1 MSGDSSQDS
10 ENGSTRS
17 TIRGQWAVIIYRS
30 LVFGLRSSVLG
41 DTAASDWDCL
51 ENFFKSRSRGL
62 EKSIPVLG
70 MAAFEWVPLPLPN
83 LWNHRVSGKSANNS
97 WGSISCG
104 QNLEPQGL
112 RGPSRC
118 SGSRRWAQTPTNRL
132 NFRLAMICFLPAC
145 AQSQMSQRV
154 PVENFEP

>member
-17 TIRGQWAVIIYRS
+17 TIRGQCAVIICRS
-30 LVFGLRSSVLG
+30 LVFGPRRYRCVRLG
-41 DTAASDWDCL
+41 L
-51 ENFFKSRSRGL
+51 PRKFFFKSRSRGL

-70 MAAFEWVPLPLPN
+70 MTALGWVSPPLPN

-118 SGSRRWAQTPTNRL
+118 SGSRRWAQTPTKRL
-132 NFRLAMICFLPAC
+132 DFRLAMICFLPAC
-145 AQSQMSQRV
+145 AQGQMSQRV